1 MTFILHYCF
10 KLSRFITEELPKQ
23 PGVWLHIH
31 SSTPLIHFRFTSST
45 SPHPLLANII
55 VMSSHFLSRQN
66 SLFFVALYF
75 TSSFSSSFPFCFF
88 LFFYSPLFSF
98 FLLFFRFFFF
108 LLIHLLLYFFFNMS
122 VVFLSICF
130 LHTISRLKSLH
141 RFVPCSLY
149 TPSILLL

>member
-88 LFFYSPLFSF
+88 LIFSSPSSPSSYSSFASSSSFLFIFSSI
-98 FLLFFRFFFF
+98 FFF
-108 LLIHLLLYFFFNMS
+108 LTCLLSFYL
-122 VVFLSICF
+122 FLFC
-130 LHTISRLKSLH
+130 TQSL
-141 RFVPCSLY
+141 V
-149 TPSILLL
+149 

>member
-31 SSTPLIHFRFTSST
+31 SSTPLIHFRFTAST

-88 LFFYSPLFSF
+88 LFFYSPPSSPSSYSSFASSSSSLFIFSSIF
-98 FLLFFRFFFF
+98 FLTCLLSFYLF
-108 LLIHLLLYFFFNMS
+108 
-122 VVFLSICF
+122 VIC
-130 LHTISRLKSLH
+130 TQSL
-141 RFVPCSLY
+141 V
-149 TPSILLL
+149 